1 MGNTQRRKIYVI
13 FINIR
18 IGNKMNEINA
28 ACLIIE
34 INNKIVAV
42 SRRGSTTQFG
52 FPGGKVDQGETP
64 VDAIIRES
72 FEEIGWKPLDTEI
85 ELVYSGHCGSYMV
98 NTYRYIGIPPRLDSL
113 IAEDNTM
120 IKMLTAEELC
130 YGDISPF
137 SEYNKQVFGELK

>member
-1 MGNTQRRKIYVI
+1 M
-13 FINIR
+13 
-18 IGNKMNEINA
+18 NKINA

-34 INNKIVAV
+34 LNNKIIAV

-64 VDAIIRES
+64 QQAILRES
-72 FEEIGWKPLDTEI
+72 SEEIGWKPLDSEI

-98 NTYRYIGIPPRLDSL
+98 NTYRYTGIPPNMENLQ
-113 IAEDNTM
+113 AEEDTI
-120 IKMLTAEELC
+120 IKLLTAEELC